1 MSRTAAASTL
11 RRSVLVSL
19 AGSAIEWYDF
29 FVYASATALVFGKI
43 FFPASDPLAGTL
55 LAFSTFAVGFVV
67 RPVGAALFGHFGDRV
82 GRKPALVTAMLTM
95 GLATTAVGL
104 VPPYASIGA
113 AAPVLL
119 VVLRLVQGLALG
131 GQWGG
136 AVLLVT
142 ENAPPARRGFYGSF
156 AQLGVPIALILAN
169 VVFLVASTAL
179 PEDAFL
185 TWGWRIPFLL
195 SVLLVVV
202 ALYAQ
207 SRVAEHAPA
216 APRGGGRAPLVEIL
230 RRYPRQIVLAA
241 GATMVGG
248 TSYYLL
254 AVYLVSYAT
263 DHLHQPRGT
272 VLIGVLVSAAVC
284 AVAMPAFA
292 AWSDVVGRRRIFLAG
307 AVLFALWAFPLIR
320 LVETG
325 SPVLVGLGLVVGQ
338 VFFAMTYGP
347 APALFAELFG
357 ERVRYTGISLG
368 YQIGSVLGG
377 AFAPIIATALLAGT
391 NWSGSIA
398 LYAIAV
404 CGISFV
410 AVWFAPDRP
419 AGSRAA
425 RRALVRVPGA
435 EDGSR

>member
-1 MSRTAAASTL
+1 MSSDSTL

-29 FVYASATALVFGKI
+29 FVYASATALVFTKL
-43 FFPASDPLAGTL
+43 FFPASDPFAATL

-67 RPVGAALFGHFGDRV
+67 RPIGAAVFGHFGDRV

-95 GLATTAVGL
+95 GVATTAVGL
-104 VPPYASIGA
+104 LPPYASIGA
-113 AAPVLL
+113 AAPILL

-142 ENAPPARRGFYGSF
+142 EAAPASRRGFYGSF
-156 AQLGVPIALILAN
+156 AQLGVPIALILSN
-169 VVFLVASTAL
+169 VVFLVASATL
-179 PEDAFL
+179 SEDAFL
-185 TWGWRIPFLL
+185 TWGWRVPFLL
-195 SVLLVVV
+195 SILLVGV

-207 SRVAEHAPA
+207 SRVEEQAPD
-216 APRGGGRAPLVEIL
+216 RSRRGGRAPLVELL
-230 RRYPRQIVLAA
+230 RRYPRQILLAA

-263 DHLHQPRGT
+263 GPLHQSRGT
-272 VLIGVLVSAAVC
+272 VLIGVLVSAVVC
-284 AVAMPAFA
+284 ALVMPAAA
-292 AWSDVVGRRRIFLAG
+292 AWSDVVGRRRVFLLGAG
-307 AVLFALWAFPLIR
+307 LLAAWAFPLFR
-320 LVETG
+320 LVESG
-325 SPVLVGLGLVVGQ
+325 SPVLIGLGLVVGQ
-338 VFFAMTYGP
+338 AFFAMTYGP

-357 ERVRYTGISLG
+357 ARVRYTGISLG

-377 AFAPIIATALLAGT
+377 AFAPIIATTLLAGT

-398 LYAIAV
+398 LYLIAV
-404 CGISFV
+404 CALSFV
-410 AVWFAPDRP
+410 AVWFAPRRP
-419 AGSRAA
+419 EPGAAA
-425 RRALVRVPGA
+425 RVLVASPSA
-435 EDGSR
+435 EDLSR